1 MKVTQEIL
9 YSEVKVQEW
18 VLRKALSMVH
28 QGLVEIAMVL
38 RMEIVVMEVAGEHRQ
53 KDLRLG
59 LVVMEVAGEH
69 RQKGLRLG
77 LVVMEVAGEHR
88 QKDLRLVRGW
98 QLLDLGAV
106 EEKETWSH

>member
-1 MKVTQEIL
+1 MKVKQAIL
-9 YSEVKVQEW
+9 YSEVKVQER
-18 VLRKALSMVH
+18 VLRKALWMVH

-69 RQKGLRLG
+69 RQK
-77 LVVMEVAGEHR
+77 
-88 QKDLRLVRGW
+88 DLRLVRGW

>member
-1 MKVTQEIL
+1 
-9 YSEVKVQEW
+9 
-18 VLRKALSMVH
+18 
-28 QGLVEIAMVL
+28 
-38 RMEIVVMEVAGEHRQ
+38 MEGAREHRQ

-59 LVVMEVAGEH
+59 VVVMEGAGEH
-69 RQKGLRLG
+69 L
-77 LVVMEVAGEHR
+77 